1 MRTTYHYFIDGSVGI
16 GTTYHTLATGT
27 VNEFGIGIS
36 SHIGIGT
43 IPRAGA
49 DLAMHH
55 DGSESKRTGG
65 LEINANSD
73 SAGDKHGARIL
84 SYNRLFSDKGY
95 RRLRF
100 QASEYQF
107 ETPTDGTSHNN
118 AGPTFNITGFGSVG
132 IGTTDPLAQ
141 LDIRGDARFNN
152 KIYDKDGDSGTSG
165 QVLSSTGTQVDWVN
179 VGTLSAGAASQVA
192 VTASNDN
199 SNFNITFVDSTS
211 GNQSIKVDTNSNFIY
226 NPSINRLELNTFSGT
241 GLMLS
246 GSGSEYVGMQLKTSD
261 SSASLSRNIF
271 IDTVNE
277 LGNAIANQ
285 VGSVQSDGGSHWR
298 WETQPS
304 GDRTDRRVERLR
316 ITASGNVG
324 IGITD
329 PVAKLDVA
337 GKILAGDSVTHA
349 NLSNTLDTSVNAGET
364 AFRPINL
371 IDTSSIIKLAR
382 VHDDFGPGLDLLSWN
397 ANLTTLRGRAL
408 ISIENGDLKIMMR
421 DGSST
426 VEKLRITSTGNV
438 GIGTTNPTGTN
449 ALANNNATLAVGI
462 VTANTIYGNVVG
474 VSTASQVNF
483 TASGTGAVTRTV
495 DSKLA
500 DVVSVKDFGA
510 TGDGSTDDTAAIQAA
525 LNSAASVFFPNAKY
539 RITSTLS
546 QTVLNQKLYGDI
558 SRGNDLDAKIFLD
571 SSSSSNGVINVRAPG
586 TTIESLVLEG
596 KGSTVAN
603 SYVIDANEE
612 GFDSANNGNVDLTLI
627 NCNITDAKTLVK
639 ITGRGLQA
647 DSSSFVSYTNAIELD
662 WPSNFV
668 AGSNPDQKLKTGMRA
683 YGIRGCRF
691 HGGSSNFALKNVGSN
706 AANIHGLQFT
716 DNYIDTNTAIFKG
729 HLHDSLFSNNVIIH
743 SYPSAYFLFDIEGGS
758 NFQINNNVFYGMD
771 DNGAGTEENLLGIAA
786 LTNCVGCQIDNNTI
800 NRVERDVVSTSGTCS
815 NISVSGNI
823 MKNICL
829 SNDGGT
835 TRSPVRVNAA
845 IDKLMVKNNIIDL
858 TEITPSSW
866 NKSEIIK
873 NTGNYTITDH
883 DVRGNMFDDT
893 YWNLHN
899 FPDNST
905 VGISTSDR
913 NIERYDGDGTTSQT
927 FTFAFKPL
935 AVMAFNTNNNESLMV
950 TCFDD
955 AGNSSVDISGYNVIV
970 KSNFNTNNQKY
981 YLYVFQ

>member
-397 ANLTTLRGRAL
+397 ANLTTLRGRSL
-408 ISIENGDLKIMMR
+408 ISMEGGDLKVMMR

-426 VEKLRITSTGNV
+426 LEKLRITSLGNV
-438 GIGTTNPTGTN
+438 GIGTTNTIDTYDGGFERRLVVYGGGAQVGSAYTWTGGDFYHAEDIIT
-449 ALANNNATLAVGI
+449 
-462 VTANTIYGNVVG
+462 
-474 VSTASQVNF
+474 
-483 TASGTGAVTRTV
+483 AVTKTK
-495 DSKLA
+495 S
-500 DVVSVKDFGA
+500 G
-510 TGDGSTDDTAAIQAA
+510 
-525 LNSAASVFFPNAKY
+525 
-539 RITSTLS
+539 
-546 QTVLNQKLYGDI
+546 
-558 SRGNDLDAKIFLD
+558 
-571 SSSSSNGVINVRAPG
+571 
-586 TTIESLVLEG
+586 
-596 KGSTVAN
+596 
-603 SYVIDANEE
+603 
-612 GFDSANNGNVDLTLI
+612 GFAI
-627 NCNITDAKTLVK
+627 NCREQEVSATDPSRPIWTL
-639 ITGRGLQA
+639 R
-647 DSSSFVSYTNAIELD
+647 SYTNEPIAFGQGITEIARFDENGNLGIGTTTSTSPLTLFKQD
-662 WPSNFV
+662 PQYVGVTTVLTLRTFRTDMT
-668 AGSNPDQKLKTGMRA
+668 AGNPA
-683 YGIRGCRF
+683 
-691 HGGSSNFALKNVGSN
+691 GGSIKF
-706 AANIHGLQFT
+706 
-716 DNYIDTNTAIFKG
+716 DNYDGNHGHEAFIEVIAPNSHSGGEAAREKTADFNFKQTNNSTLNTRFTIKGETGRVGIGTDDPQDMVTIRSGVNETTLRLVDTSNSNYGAHFSFYDTENEVRIGGIEDTVKRAAIRIDRDA
-729 HLHDSLFSNNVIIH
+729 
-743 SYPSAYFLFDIEGGS
+743 
-758 NFQINNNVFYGMD
+758 D
-771 DNGAGTEENLLGIAA
+771 DNSLYI
-786 LTNCVGCQIDNNTI
+786 
-800 NRVERDVVSTSGTCS
+800 
-815 NISVSGNI
+815 
-823 MKNICL
+823 
-829 SNDGGT
+829 SNDGKVGIGT
-835 TRSPVRVNAA
+835 DDPSASLHVYHATTNGVAVFQSGDAFCNLILQDSNSTTSSKPQFGVQGDDFRFISYDGSESTEKLRIDSKGQVIFKPMTTTQRNA
-845 IDKLMVKNNIIDL
+845 L
-858 TEITPSSW
+858 TAQEGGVIYNS
-866 NKSEIIK
+866 
-873 NTGNYTITDH
+873 TDH
-883 DVRGNMFDDT
+883 KLQVYNGTAWVD
-893 YWNLHN
+893 LH
-899 FPDNST
+899 
-905 VGISTSDR
+905 
-913 NIERYDGDGTTSQT
+913 
-927 FTFAFKPL
+927 
-935 AVMAFNTNNNESLMV
+935 
-950 TCFDD
+950 
-955 AGNSSVDISGYNVIV
+955 
-970 KSNFNTNNQKY
+970 
-981 YLYVFQ
+981 